1 MWPSCR
7 CHVPAYALWQPTR
20 PRVCSLQG
28 SPAQGGHWLPDHRVQ
43 RVEWGRTGQRVTPWS
58 PLLPTHSGLPCHSAP
73 SPRGRTALCVR
84 PAAAGA
90 HLPPSPPHY
99 VVGARITTFSGAETK
114 AGEVSRGRFVAP
126 EPAGRSGQNSQG
138 SPPPA
143 EPPSVS
149 RPQGPWFLRTS
160 ACSLSP
166 SRYARHRAASRCLL
180 GPWAPLSSAGH

>member
-1 MWPSCR
+1 MAF
-7 CHVPAYALWQPTR
+7 VPVPCARL
-20 PRVCSLQG
+20 CSLAAH
-28 SPAQGGHWLPDHRVQ
+28 PAQG
-43 RVEWGRTGQRVTPWS
+43 
-58 PLLPTHSGLPCHSAP
+58 LLPAGLTRPGWTLAARPQGAESRVGKNRAEGDP
-73 SPRGRTALCVR
+73 VV
-84 PAAAGA
+84 PAAPHAFRPS
-90 HLPPSPPHY
+90 LPLCAQPTWPHSP
-99 VVGARITTFSGAETK
+99 VCQASGGRCTPAPLPAPLCGGSTDHH
-114 AGEVSRGRFVAP
+114 VLRGRFVAP